1 MSVCLCVC
9 HCLSLC
15 LCVCVCVCV
24 SLSLCV
30 CLSVSLFL
38 SVSLCLSLFLSL
50 WKDSLFS
57 WQLSILSPLS
67 LLVRFSVAF
76 WSPTAVCEVS
86 LKSGDFLSPLYLRLV
101 PYSRRAISSPRCI
114 CGEAVIEQASGGVS
128 ELTTGS
134 SRSCLLVITH
144 RPVRYE

>member
-15 LCVCVCVCV
+15 LCVCLCV
-24 SLSLCV
+24 SVSVCLSLCV
-30 CLSVSLFL
+30 
-38 SVSLCLSLFLSL
+38 SVSLCLSLPLPLSL
-50 WKDSLFS
+50 SVERQPIFLATFHP
-57 WQLSILSPLS
+57 LPTLS